1 MIRRQLIVAIAI
13 LAIACVSPALAG
25 GTRARGKG
33 KPKPS
38 TATTRTIVNS
48 TSKSWYTYV
57 YSGTGGMANTVSAAN
72 AQGAKVIAP
81 GGKGVFN
88 VLPNAG
94 GNQFGD
100 YVVVISVPPL
110 DVNNPNAGI
119 GSQEGWP
126 IGTFNNSDY
135 PGLKAGENFTITI
148 TQSSP
153 DAFVE
158 FNPPAP

>member
-1 MIRRQLIVAIAI
+1 MNRRQLTVAVAI
-13 LAIACVSPALAG
+13 LAIACVSPAVAA

-33 KPKPS
+33 KPKS
-38 TATTRTIVNS
+38 SATTRTIVNS

-57 YSGTGGMANTVSAAN
+57 YSGTGGIAQTVSAAN

-88 VLPNAG
+88 VLPNGG

-100 YVVVISVPPL
+100 YVQITSVPPL
-110 DVNNPNAGI
+110 DVNNPNAGL
-119 GSQEGWP
+119 GSSQGWP
-126 IGTFNNSDY
+126 VGTYNDSDY
-135 PGLKAGENFTITI
+135 PVLQAGQTMTITI
-148 TQSSP
+148 TQSGP
-153 DAFVE
+153 DSLPE